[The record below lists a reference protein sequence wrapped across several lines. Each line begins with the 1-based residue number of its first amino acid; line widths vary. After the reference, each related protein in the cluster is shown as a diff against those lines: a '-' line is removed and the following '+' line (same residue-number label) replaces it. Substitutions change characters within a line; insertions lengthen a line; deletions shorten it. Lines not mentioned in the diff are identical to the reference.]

1 MGKSIRGIKNKS
13 KKVGRPATGK
23 GMQIGMR
30 WHEPVLSMIDA
41 WAARQADKPPRSEA
55 IRRLVE
61 RGLAA
66 DTAKAEPSAALPA
79 DPLAMVDAWAA
90 ANKLDRQQAILA
102 LINAG
107 IAAPVEPARAS
118 KPAPR
123 QRAPRKRAGGA
134 PKSS

>member
-1 MGKSIRGIKNKS
+1 MSKSIRGIRNKS

-66 DTAKAEPSAALPA
+66 DTTKAEPSVALPA

-90 ANKLDRQQAILA
+90 ANKLNRQQAILA

-118 KPAPR
+118 KPASGTKT
-123 QRAPRKRAGGA
+123 APRKKSA
-134 PKSS
+134 PRRS